1 MTDNIEKAATLLAG
15 SVRNGH
21 IVFADPGR
29 ALAFAT
35 LAVAEQAKIANLIA
49 YWQLHTT
56 RSATESLDGNGQIEV
71 ALLHSDTDV
80 DELIREALGI

>member
-1 MTDNIEKAATLLAG
+1 MTDHIEKAAELLNEIDEGQWAIAF
-15 SVRNGH
+15 SPNQ
-21 IVFADPGR
+21 
-29 ALAFAT
+29 ALAHAT
-35 LAVAEQAKIANLIA
+35 LALAEQAKIANLIA

-56 RSATESLDGNGQIEV
+56 RSSTESLDGNGQIEV